1 MNISCVQNEFINFNK
16 EAGRSQ
22 ETLFRPVHS
31 RNIVVF
37 FLGFSQHYHKSVLQK
52 QRTSSL
58 SVMCSDLSIPEM
70 YDNYHN
76 GLAGGGNN
84 VDVFEFNED
93 DSEEN

>member
-1 MNISCVQNEFINFNK
+1 MNLSISTKRLEDLK
-16 EAGRSQ
+16 ELCSDLSIP
-22 ETLFRPVHS
+22 EIYLYFV
-31 RNIVVF
+31 
-37 FLGFSQHYHKSVLQK
+37 LGFLRHYHKSVLQK